1 MANILNCADV
11 PVDEAY
17 AYALAQCDAEN
28 KELSDYFSAFKNNYQ
43 MLQDKC
49 DLALDLPR
57 IEMPVIE
64 PEHMDDF
71 QESIESGEI
80 DVAEPLS
87 NIDSKYPTDLKFDV
101 RGRSWLVKGLRDGS
115 DTDDVLDVEKTEIAV
130 RDLKPSQSQIWL
142 EKVVGMSLYFG
153 PLTQSSDFLYEAPI
167 IVSSDGYILDGHHRF
182 GAAMVSNPSLRLLA
196 LKVDM
201 PIRELVKMARSYGNA
216 IGNEQKAAETFNA
229 ESGEPIY
236 VVKRDYTGA
245 ETDYLIGTES
255 YILKEMGVAI
265 DVTAYELDIDYE
277 DMTLEEI
284 FDSVFEYGDEYDPEL
299 IGKFTDG
306 MYLSLKSYDGD
317 KDVGV
322 LQMFD
327 GETIDY
333 TFDLSELGFKHESN
347 AESFNAETFEAYN
360 PPLEEITASCD
371 NCGKSFPAKVG
382 RGTGQADSR
391 VYFGNGKEI
400 GWTSRNTR
408 TGEPILSC
416 EECWETMSTYEW
428 NPSPS
433 LFDAE
438 TFESDEGI
446 QVAKGYDEW
455 WDELDSIRS
464 QYPPDKFFNR
474 RLGNPKWEDVI
485 LEQLFKDGW
494 TPKEALFSWKYYN
507 GSPHHFSRRPQAVK
521 MRGYEKNLNQATTKK
536 CKNCGEKGHTA
547 RSCKNERVR
556 ESRYANDKETRLKLS
571 RKLTAI
577 SKTGQSHKY
586 TIDDMNYALGAL
598 VAGREWN
605 HDSQHIG
612 VTIALSEHP
621 SARLVEKNW
630 NDIQDMRDDLGV
642 DDFKKMVDS
651 TKWSIGEDNWKTYMA
666 ETESKTNAYSIF
678 GVSFVA
684 GLIASII
691 RKR

>member
-347 AESFNAETFEAYN
+347 AESFNAETFEA
-360 PPLEEITASCD
+360 
-371 NCGKSFPAKVG
+371 
-382 RGTGQADSR
+382 
-391 VYFGNGKEI
+391 
-400 GWTSRNTR
+400 
-408 TGEPILSC
+408 
-416 EECWETMSTYEW
+416 
-428 NPSPS
+428 
-433 LFDAE
+433 
-438 TFESDEGI
+438 DEGI
-446 QVAKGYDEW
+446 QTAKGYDKW
-455 WDELDSIRS
+455 WEELDAIRNE
-464 QYPPDKFFNR
+464 YPPDKFFNR

-507 GSPHHFSRRPQAVK
+507 GSPHHFSRRPQDRE

-556 ESRYANDKETRLKLS
+556 ESRYANDKATRLKLS

-651 TKWSIGEDNWKTYMA
+651 TKWSIGEGNWKNYMA

-684 GLIASII
+684 GLIASFI